1 MYEIFEQLLVKNNV
15 STYKVSKETGI
26 AQSVFSSWKNGISN
40 PKQDKLQKIADY
52 FHVTVD
58 YLMGIERDQNIDY
71 YLNDETRRIAQE
83 VFDTPELKTLLNI
96 SRTLPSDK
104 LKALNDFLKE
114 FCEYKEDE
122 DK

>member
-52 FHVTVD
+52 FNVTVD
-58 YLMGIERDQNIDY
+58 YLMGIERNQNIDY
-71 YLNDETRRIAQE
+71 YLNDDTRKIAQE
-83 VFDTPELKTLLNI
+83 IFDTPELRTLLDLSKTL
-96 SRTLPSDK
+96 SPDK
-104 LKALNDFLKE
+104 LKALTQFLKE
-114 FCEYKEDE
+114 FC
-122 DK
+122 

>member
-52 FHVTVD
+52 FNVTVD

-71 YLNDETRRIAQE
+71 YLNDETRKIAQE
-83 VFDTPELKTLLNI
+83 IFDTPELKTLLDL
-96 SRTLPSDK
+96 SKTLSPEK
-104 LKALNDFLKE
+104 LKALTQFLKE
-114 FCEYKEDE
+114 FC
-122 DK
+122 

>member
-52 FHVTVD
+52 FNVTVD
-58 YLMGIERDQNIDY
+58 YLMDIERDQNIDY
-71 YLNDETRRIAQE
+71 YLNDETRKIAQE
-83 VFDTPELKTLLNI
+83 IFDTPELRTLLDL
-96 SRTLPSDK
+96 SKALSPDK
-104 LKALNDFLKE
+104 LKALTQFLKE
-114 FCEYKEDE
+114 FC
-122 DK
+122 